1 MGATLG
7 GTGNGRVGSWK
18 EGRTE
23 EAALLEPGAGREQA
37 CWAHK
42 GQNCSSVGVLPR

>member
-1 MGATLG
+1 MELG
-7 GTGNGRVGSWK
+7 TRGWEL
-18 EGRTE
+18 EGEQTK

-42 GQNCSSVGVLPR
+42 GQNCSSVGVPPR